1 MTRAGRFVRFYPLG
15 AALILVGFVP
25 AVLAQTPAAPE
36 PAPAPTAAPAAAAPD
51 EFVMVDAEGEGLN
64 KEAAIKAALRDALEK
79 GGKVEIF
86 SNSQVENF
94 QLMHDTIITRAE
106 GIVTDYQIVKGPT
119 PVMGGGT
126 VKVWIKAK
134 VSKKAMVD
142 SWGAIQNV
150 LNQIGRPK
158 IMVYIVER
166 IDGVPEEQSILETRI
181 EERML
186 KSGFDLVDRNQ
197 THAIAEKEKADA
209 AADNNLTKL
218 QAVAKDFG
226 AHILITGTANANQA
240 GIENLYGT
248 PAAFYNCDA
257 QVKVFWTDTAKLLAS
272 VPLPQTRGG
281 ARGRNQFSPQAGK
294 QALDLAGQ
302 QVVNEIYQQVLSQW
316 STALSAGGE
325 LILEVENL
333 KAPAAIRLKKMLAEI
348 EGVEKVNYDMT
359 KGLVKFRINAK
370 MTGQDLF
377 ERLAEGEFEKAME
390 LVDLK
395 SNRIQAKAV
404 DK

>member
-1 MTRAGRFVRFYPLG
+1 MVCMGLSV
-15 AALILVGFVP
+15 IWLVPTLF
-25 AVLAQTPAAPE
+25 AQAPAAPAGVAVSADDVVVVE
-36 PAPAPTAAPAAAAPD
+36 AD
-51 EFVMVDAEGEGLN
+51 GEGAD
-64 KEAAIKAALRDALEK
+64 KEQAVKAALRAALEK
-79 GGKVEIF
+79 GGKNEIF
-86 SNSQVENF
+86 SQTQVENF

-106 GIVTDYQIVKGPT
+106 GIVTDYEVVKGPT
-119 PVMGGGT
+119 PVVGGGT
-126 VKVWIKAK
+126 VKIWIKAK

-158 IMVYIVER
+158 VMVYVQER
-166 IDGVPEEQSILETRI
+166 IDGKTEDQSILETKI

-197 THAIAEKEKADA
+197 IQAITEKEKADA
-209 AADNNLTKL
+209 AAEDNTAKL
-218 QAVAKDFG
+218 QAIAKDFG

-240 GIENLYGT
+240 GLENLYGT

-272 VPLPQTRGG
+272 VGLPQTRGG
-281 ARGRNQFSPQAGK
+281 ARGRKEFSPQAGK
-294 QALDLAGQ
+294 QALDFAGRRA
-302 QVVNEIYQQVLSQW
+302 VEEIYQQVLSQW
-316 STALSAGGE
+316 ATALSAGGE
-325 LILEVENL
+325 LILEVEGL
-333 KAPAAIRLKKMLAEI
+333 KAPAAIRLKKMIAEI
-348 EGVEKVNYDMT
+348 EGVEKINYDMT

-377 ERLAEGEFEKAME
+377 EKLAEGEFEKAIE

-395 SNRIQAKAV
+395 SNRIQAKSTGN
-404 DK
+404 